1 MRKRGV
7 GLTLLGRALVWRLLG
22 IISRHSELWEKLFTL
37 CHSVLDV
44 IHGVEVSSCELCY
57 AFGGCTAEKSFGNQL
72 IVKVQG
78 CTVRLVENHQILGF
92 SSITTSFG

>member
-1 MRKRGV
+1 MRKRRV

-57 AFGGCTAEKSFGNQL
+57 VFGGCTAGEELRKP
-72 IVKVQG
+72 IDCQG
-78 CTVRLVENHQILGF
+78 AGMYGTV
-92 SSITTSFG
+92 S

>member
-1 MRKRGV
+1 
-7 GLTLLGRALVWRLLG
+7 
-22 IISRHSELWEKLFTL
+22 LWEKLFTL